1 MTELLQDLVEFLS
14 AHPELA
20 GIVAFLIAM
29 GEALLIVGL
38 FVPSTVPLVAVGTL
52 VGLGKLSFWPM
63 LAWIGAGAVL
73 GDQVSYWI
81 GYVWRDR
88 LKRSWPLARYPAL
101 VARGEDF
108 FRRYGGMS
116 ICFGRFVPGVK
127 AVIPGIAGMAG
138 MTPLRFTV
146 INVLSGIVWALAHLI
161 PGVTTGALLGLLGE
175 VSGRLAIVIGGLLL
189 ILFLAV
195 AGVRWLVQ
203 IVLPLFAGRHAAIVA
218 WCRRRPGRLA
228 QWVARTF
235 DPAHPRSAGMMA
247 SALLL
252 LIAAPAFFYVAGET
266 EPEAPLALA
275 DQSLQ
280 NLFAGLRTAWVDQAM
295 VFITMLG
302 DGVVMVA
309 GTAVVTL
316 YLLWRRAWGPAVG
329 LLIAVG
335 GTALFIT
342 LFKLVFQHD
351 RPVELLYA
359 GADSFSFPSGHAAI
373 NTVLIGVV
381 TVLAAHD
388 RRRWIQA
395 LVVSFAAAYVTLM
408 AFSRVYLGAHWVS
421 DVLAGMLFG
430 AAMAAAFAFVFGA
443 EYDAKIGRRWL
454 AALFAV
460 ALLGVGGGHV
470 FVNYDAALAR
480 YAPRPAAVVLNEA
493 EWRDKDWRRLPAR
506 RIELAGA
513 AEEPLVL
520 QWAGPPAGL
529 VRELLT
535 DGWQMPPSW
544 SLASA
549 TGFVYGGTP
558 AAYLPALPRLHKGRA
573 PVLTMIRPDDVHPE
587 AARQVLRLWPTMFRI
602 EAGGHRARLYLGA
615 VLTERVVR
623 PLGELSLIRLE
634 GESVPSA
641 EELLAWLPGATLVQ
655 RGRSQGTTVLAGGAA
670 RPAAMAATPKR
681 RD

>member
-1 MTELLQDLVEFLS
+1 M
-14 AHPELA
+14 
-20 GIVAFLIAM
+20 
-29 GEALLIVGL
+29 
-38 FVPSTVPLVAVGTL
+38 
-52 VGLGKLSFWPM
+52 
-63 LAWIGAGAVL
+63 
-73 GDQVSYWI
+73 
-81 GYVWRDR
+81 
-88 LKRSWPLARYPAL
+88 
-101 VARGEDF
+101 
-108 FRRYGGMS
+108 
-116 ICFGRFVPGVK
+116 
-127 AVIPGIAGMAG
+127 
-138 MTPLRFTV
+138 
-146 INVLSGIVWALAHLI
+146 
-161 PGVTTGALLGLLGE
+161 
-175 VSGRLAIVIGGLLL
+175 
-189 ILFLAV
+189 
-195 AGVRWLVQ
+195 
-203 IVLPLFAGRHAAIVA
+203 
-218 WCRRRPGRLA
+218 
-228 QWVARTF
+228 
-235 DPAHPRSAGMMA
+235 
-247 SALLL
+247 
-252 LIAAPAFFYVAGET
+252 
-266 EPEAPLALA
+266 
-275 DQSLQ
+275 
-280 NLFAGLRTAWVDQAM
+280 
-295 VFITMLG
+295 
-302 DGVVMVA
+302 
-309 GTAVVTL
+309 
-316 YLLWRRAWGPAVG
+316 
-329 LLIAVG
+329 
-335 GTALFIT
+335 
-342 LFKLVFQHD
+342 
-351 RPVELLYA
+351 
-359 GADSFSFPSGHAAI
+359 
-373 NTVLIGVV
+373 
-381 TVLAAHD
+381 
-388 RRRWIQA
+388 
-395 LVVSFAAAYVTLM
+395 VSFAAAYVTLM

>member
-1 MTELLQDLVEFLS
+1 MTELLQTLVDFLS

-20 GIVAFLIAM
+20 GVVAFLIAM

-81 GYVWRDR
+81 GYIWRDR

-108 FRRYGGMS
+108 FRKYGGMS

-146 INVLSGIVWALAHLI
+146 INVLSGIAWALAHLI
-161 PGVTTGALLGLLGE
+161 PGITTGALLGLLGE
-175 VSGRLAIVIGGLLL
+175 VSGRLAVVIGGLLL
-189 ILFLAV
+189 IVFLAV
-195 AGVRWLVQ
+195 AAGRWLVQ
-203 IVLPLFAGRHAAIVA
+203 IFLPLFAGRHAAVVA

-228 QWVARTF
+228 QWTAHTF
-235 DPAHPRSAGMMA
+235 DPSHPRSTGMMA

-252 LIAAPAFFYVAGET
+252 LIAVPAFLYVAGET
-266 EPEAPLALA
+266 ETDAPLALA
-275 DQSLQ
+275 DQSLL

-295 VFITMLG
+295 VFVTMLG

-309 GTAVVTL
+309 CTLVVTV

-329 LLIAVG
+329 LLIAVA
-335 GTALFIT
+335 GTALFVT
-342 LFKLVFQHD
+342 LFKLVFQHS

-359 GADSFSFPSGHAAI
+359 GADRFSFPSGHAAI

-388 RRRWIQA
+388 RPRWIQA
-395 LVVSFAAAYVTLM
+395 LAVSFSAAYVTLM
-408 AFSRVYLGAHWVS
+408 AFSRVYLGAHWMS
-421 DVLAGMLFG
+421 DVLAGLLFG
-430 AAMAAAFAFVFGA
+430 AAMAAVFAFVFGA
-443 EYDAKIGRRWL
+443 EYTEKIGRRWL
-454 AALFAV
+454 AALFVVTLA
-460 ALLGVGGGHV
+460 GVGGGHV
-470 FVNYDAALAR
+470 FVNYHTSLAH
-480 YAPRPAAVVLNEA
+480 YAPRPAAVVLAEA
-493 EWRDKDWRRLPAR
+493 EWRTRDWRRLPAR
-506 RIELAGA
+506 RIELAGGS
-513 AEEPLVL
+513 EEPLVL
-520 QWAGPPAGL
+520 QWVGPPARL
-529 VRELLT
+529 ARELVA

-544 SLASA
+544 SIASA
-549 TGFVYGGTP
+549 SGFVYGRTP
-558 AAYLPALPRLHKGRA
+558 AAYLPALARLHKGRA
-573 PVLTMIRPDDVHPE
+573 PVLTMIRTDPSRPE
-587 AARQVLRLWPTMFRI
+587 AARQVLRLWPTMFRV
-602 EAGGHRARLYLGA
+602 EAGGRLARLYVGA

-623 PLGELSLIRLE
+623 PFGQLSLIRRE
-634 GESVPSA
+634 GESVPGA
-641 EELLAWLPGATLVQ
+641 EELLAGLPGAILVR
-655 RGRSQGTTVLAGGAA
+655 RGRAHGATVLAGGTTG
-670 RPAAMAATPKR
+670 PASMAKTPPPH
-681 RD
+681 D

>member
-1 MTELLQDLVEFLS
+1 MTELLHQLVEFLS
-14 AHPELA
+14 AQPHWA
-20 GIVAFLIAM
+20 GVVAFLIAM

-88 LKRSWPLARYPAL
+88 LKRAWPLVRYPTL

-108 FRRYGGMS
+108 FGKYGGMS

-161 PGVTTGALLGLLGE
+161 PGVTTGALLGLLGA
-175 VSGRLAIVIGGLLL
+175 VSGRFAMVLGGLLL
-189 ILFLAV
+189 LVFLAV

-203 IVLPLFAGRHAAIVA
+203 IVLPLFAGRHAAVVA
-218 WCRRRPGRLA
+218 WCRRRPGRLTGWA
-228 QWVARTF
+228 ARTF
-235 DPAHPRSAGMMA
+235 DPAHPRSAGMMV
-247 SALLL
+247 SALFLL
-252 LIAAPAFFYVAGET
+252 MAVPAFFYVAGET
-266 EPEAPLALA
+266 AADAPLALA

-280 NLFAGLRTAWVDQAM
+280 NLFADLRTAWMNRAM
-295 VFITMLG
+295 VFVTMLG

-335 GTALFIT
+335 GTALFVT
-342 LFKLVFQHD
+342 LFKLVFQRS
-351 RPVELLYA
+351 RPIELLYA

-373 NTVLIGVV
+373 NAVLIGVV

-388 RRRWIQA
+388 RARWVQA
-395 LVVSFAAAYVTLM
+395 VVVSLSAAYVTIM

-421 DVLAGMLFG
+421 DVLAGLLFG

-443 EYDAKIGRRWL
+443 EYNEKIGRRWL

-460 ALLGVGGGHV
+460 TLLGVGGGHV
-470 FVNYDAALAR
+470 FVNYDTALAL
-480 YAPRPAAVVLNEA
+480 YAPRPATVAIA
-493 EWRDKDWRRLPAR
+493 ETDWRHRDWRRLPAR
-506 RIELAGA
+506 RIELAGGT
-513 AEEPLVL
+513 EEPLVL
-520 QWAGPPAGL
+520 QWAGTPARL
-529 VRELLT
+529 ARALIA

-549 TGFVYGGTP
+549 SGFIYGQTP
-558 AAYLPALPRLHKGRA
+558 AAYLPVLARLHKGRA
-573 PVLTMIRPDDVHPE
+573 PVLTMIRPDDGRPE
-587 AARQVLRLWPTMFRI
+587 AARQVLRLWPTMFRV
-602 EAGGHRARLYLGA
+602 EAGGRQARLYVGA

-623 PLGELSLIRLE
+623 PLGQLSLIRLE
-634 GESVPSA
+634 GETVASA
-641 EELLAWLPGATLVQ
+641 EELLAWLPGADLV
-655 RGRSQGTTVLAGGAA
+655 RRKRNGEVTVLAGGTAE
-670 RPAAMAATPKR
+670 PAAVAATPKS